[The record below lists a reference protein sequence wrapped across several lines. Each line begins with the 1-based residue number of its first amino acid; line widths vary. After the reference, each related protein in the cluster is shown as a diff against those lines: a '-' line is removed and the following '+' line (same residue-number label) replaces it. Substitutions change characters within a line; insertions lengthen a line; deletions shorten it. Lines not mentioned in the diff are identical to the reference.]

1 MFEFVWFVGR
11 VLMFVRV
18 IKGTDARQDVFN
30 EEHDERNVPDKQLCE
45 MVDEEDDDTDDD
57 DDDDSEEEDE
67 DEDAEDEA
75 EEESVIVE
83 TPAVTNTGQRVNGE

>member
-18 IKGTDARQDVFN
+18 IKGTNARQDVFN

-57 DDDDSEEEDE
+57 DDDSEEEDE
-67 DEDAEDEA
+67 DEDADDEA

>member
-30 EEHDERNVPDKQLCE
+30 EEHDERKVPDKQLCE
-45 MVDEEDDDTDDD
+45 MVDEEDDDTDD